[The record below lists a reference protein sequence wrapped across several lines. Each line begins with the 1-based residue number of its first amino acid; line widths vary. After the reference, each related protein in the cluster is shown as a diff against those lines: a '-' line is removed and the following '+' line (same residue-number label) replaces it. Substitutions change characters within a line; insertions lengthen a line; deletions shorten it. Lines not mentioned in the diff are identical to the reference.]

1 MSKPSYPRA
10 RRVNAIVQE
19 VVADEIERLTDPRLS
34 MVTVTAVSVAP
45 DMRRATV
52 YFSTIDLGQLSQAQ
66 AGLRAAAPRLRSA
79 IGREVR
85 IKFTPVLEFVPDQAV
100 VQGEKIDALLRELFN
115 EKEETAD
122 E

>member
-10 RRVNAIVQE
+10 RRVNAIVHE
-19 VVADEIERLTDPRLS
+19 VVAEEIERLTDPRLA

-52 YFSTIDLGQLSQAQ
+52 FFSSFDLSQLDQAQ
-66 AGLRAAAPRLRSA
+66 AGLRAAAPRLRAA

-85 IKFTPVLEFVPDQAV
+85 IKFTPVLDFVPDQGV
-100 VQGEKIDALLRELFN
+100 LQGEKIEALLRELISD
-115 EKEETAD
+115 KD
-122 E
+122 EPTDE

>member
-100 VQGEKIDALLRELFN
+100 VQGEKIDALLRELYN

>member
-10 RRVNAIVQE
+10 RRVNAIVHE
-19 VVADEIERLTDPRLS
+19 VVAEEIERLTDPRLA

-52 YFSTIDLGQLSQAQ
+52 FFSSFDLSQLAEAQ
-66 AGLRAAAPRLRSA
+66 AGLRAAAPRLRLA

-85 IKFTPVLEFVPDQAV
+85 IKFSPVLEFVPDQGV
-100 VQGEKIDALLRELFN
+100 LQGEKIEALLRELTSD
-115 EKEETAD
+115 KD
-122 E
+122 EPTDE

>member
-10 RRVNAIVQE
+10 RRVNAIVHE
-19 VVADEIERLTDPRLS
+19 VVAEEIERLTDPRLA

-52 YFSTIDLGQLSQAQ
+52 FFSSFDLSQLDQAQ
-66 AGLRAAAPRLRSA
+66 AGLRAAAPRLRAA

-85 IKFTPVLEFVPDQAV
+85 IKFTPVLEFVPDQGV
-100 VQGEKIDALLRELFN
+100 LQGERIEALLRELISD
-115 EKEETAD
+115 KD
-122 E
+122 EPTDE

>member
-10 RRVNAIVQE
+10 RRVNAIVHE
-19 VVADEIERLTDPRLS
+19 VVAEEIERLTDPRLA

-52 YFSTIDLGQLSQAQ
+52 FFSSFDLSQLDQAQ
-66 AGLRAAAPRLRSA
+66 AGLRAAAPRLRAA

-85 IKFTPVLEFVPDQAV
+85 IKFTPVLDFVPDQGV
-100 VQGEKIDALLRELFN
+100 LQGERIEALLRELISD
-115 EKEETAD
+115 KD
-122 E
+122 EPTDE

>member
-10 RRVNAIVQE
+10 RRVNAIVHE
-19 VVADEIERLTDPRLS
+19 VVAEEIERLTDPRLA

-52 YFSTIDLGQLSQAQ
+52 FFSSFDLSQLAEAQ
-66 AGLRAAAPRLRSA
+66 AGLRAAAPRLRLA

-85 IKFTPVLEFVPDQAV
+85 IKFTPVLEFVPDQGV
-100 VQGEKIDALLRELFN
+100 LQGEKIEALLRQLTSD
-115 EKEETAD
+115 KD
-122 E
+122 EPTDE

>member
-10 RRVNAIVQE
+10 RRVNAIVHE
-19 VVADEIERLTDPRLS
+19 VVAEEIERLTDPRLA

-52 YFSTIDLGQLSQAQ
+52 FFSSFDLSQLAEAQ
-66 AGLRAAAPRLRSA
+66 AGLRAAAPRLRLA

-85 IKFTPVLEFVPDQAV
+85 IKFTPVLEFVPDQGV
-100 VQGEKIDALLRELFN
+100 LQGEKIEALLRELTSD
-115 EKEETAD
+115 KD
-122 E
+122 EPTDE

>member
-10 RRVNAIVQE
+10 RRVNAIVHE
-19 VVADEIERLTDPRLS
+19 VVAEEIERLTDPRLA

-52 YFSTIDLGQLSQAQ
+52 FFSSFDLSQLDQAQ
-66 AGLRAAAPRLRSA
+66 AGLRAAAPRLRAA

-85 IKFTPVLEFVPDQAV
+85 IKFTPVLEFVPDQGV
-100 VQGEKIDALLRELFN
+100 LQGEKIEALLRELISD
-115 EKEETAD
+115 KD
-122 E
+122 EPTDE